1 MRFAKRETNFNFMK
15 LLFMTAWN
23 ILKHFEIKMRI
34 KIIDFHC
41 MRLTNWKQVI
51 FEFQEFDK
59 TSFTKWYEG

>member
-1 MRFAKRETNFNFMK
+1 MK